1 MGEMS
6 ILTLHIGVRVCVCG
20 VVCVNEENIH
30 PYSSLCHKSFLT
42 CSLHH
47 ACCPLIHS
55 GDTSDSDGEGKTKGS
70 SKEGYGSQRVAG
82 LGLAGG
88 PSSSVSTNTPPGLLT
103 GPSRRRPRSRRC
115 VSEMLI
121 VLATASL
128 LSILLRMEVLWS
140 ERVSP

>member
-1 MGEMS
+1 MGG
-6 ILTLHIGVRVCVCG
+6 LV
-20 VVCVNEENIH
+20 H
-30 PYSSLCHKSFLT
+30 PYSSHRSNSTSLCRKSFLT

-47 ACCPLIHS
+47 AYRLLLHS

-70 SKEGYGSQRVAG
+70 SKEGYGAQRGAG

-128 LSILLRMEVLWS
+128 LSILLCMEVLWS